1 MGFQSEK
8 QQTNT
13 GRDENLQPQE
23 EVIQEPVSYGMPN
36 SFMLSMPLPPPG
48 LPNSVMREMLAPQI
62 PAAEEEADRL
72 SAGVRYGS
80 PNTVRRQMGDRL
92 GADFSFVRFHSGP
105 DSIRRNEA
113 MGSRAYTRGNDVYFG
128 RGGYQ
133 PSLAAHE
140 LIHTVQQGA
149 IPGRV
154 SQSVPTGTIQRDP
167 NDDLLS
173 RPRSN
178 SVPSRRPAAALHRRN
193 SSAQLGI
200 QQPPQG
206 VPQQP
211 PQGVPQ
217 QPPQGVPQQPPQVV
231 PQQQPQVV
239 PPQGN
244 QQQQQ
249 QAPVVPQGNL
259 VVPQAAF
266 NLDPQGR
273 KISRWRMSR
282 KVLNQIMI
290 QGHDQIYWMA
300 EQYKHDY
307 PNNFL
312 DANGNQFNPQAV
324 SGPINYG
331 LNAAQAAVNNAAG
344 GQGGGPGAGGQGNG
358 QGAVQA
364 PAPQQGAQPKGNGW
378 KNAKEI
384 AGWTGFA
391 GNIVSPTDKALQ
403 LGGELDRYLHP
414 PTISNEIINGKEV
427 EVETSNAHFNDAYK
441 SIAPYAGMT
450 ADALG
455 FTAGAIQTVT
465 GIHDVIKNG
474 QKVKAGASHADWVTS
489 LSDTA
494 SAAASTG
501 ARGLSFAK
509 NFIEAGGGTAN
520 FGDWIPGLS
529 VATGGFSALSGGI
542 QTFRGGKSWYNLN
555 QQINAINTPAMR
567 AQAAAANQGGI
578 TDQQKLLQIMNQGKR
593 VAKINTA
600 SGVMK
605 TISGGLTAAGG
616 IATLSGAAAPIG
628 LALSALGGAV
638 SAFKFAFEK
647 FKKRSL
653 RADVVGEEYGIDWK
667 KEMKD
672 VRTMVDHYND
682 KMSLRDK
689 DVREIILKAH
699 NAAGKTRTES
709 FAAIKKNRARYLLDH
724 VRNNTPFAAIA
735 SAVIEALGVHKRGGS
750 FAAGAEDLLA
760 EKLG

>member
-1 MGFQSEK
+1 
-8 QQTNT
+8 
-13 GRDENLQPQE
+13 
-23 EVIQEPVSYGMPN
+23 
-36 SFMLSMPLPPPG
+36 
-48 LPNSVMREMLAPQI
+48 
-62 PAAEEEADRL
+62 
-72 SAGVRYGS
+72 
-80 PNTVRRQMGDRL
+80 
-92 GADFSFVRFHSGP
+92 
-105 DSIRRNEA
+105 
-113 MGSRAYTRGNDVYFG
+113 
-128 RGGYQ
+128 
-133 PSLAAHE
+133 
-140 LIHTVQQGA
+140 
-149 IPGRV
+149 
-154 SQSVPTGTIQRDP
+154 
-167 NDDLLS
+167 
-173 RPRSN
+173 
-178 SVPSRRPAAALHRRN
+178 
-193 SSAQLGI
+193 
-200 QQPPQG
+200 
-206 VPQQP
+206 
-211 PQGVPQ
+211 
-217 QPPQGVPQQPPQVV
+217 
-231 PQQQPQVV
+231 
-239 PPQGN
+239 
-244 QQQQQ
+244 
-249 QAPVVPQGNL
+249 
-259 VVPQAAF
+259 
-266 NLDPQGR
+266 
-273 KISRWRMSR
+273 
-282 KVLNQIMI
+282 MI

-672 VRTMVDHYND
+672 VRTMGDHYND

>member
-200 QQPPQG
+200 
-206 VPQQP
+206 
-211 PQGVPQ
+211 
-217 QPPQGVPQQPPQVV
+217 QQPPQVV